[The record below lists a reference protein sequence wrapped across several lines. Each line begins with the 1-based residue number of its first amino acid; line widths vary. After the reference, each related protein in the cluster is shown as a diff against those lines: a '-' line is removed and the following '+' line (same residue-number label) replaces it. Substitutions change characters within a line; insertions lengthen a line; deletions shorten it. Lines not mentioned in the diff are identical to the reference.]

1 MHANTSHGHH
11 DHPHAV
17 SDVMIGFVVLGLAFT
32 VLCIAM
38 LRSGADEE
46 LWHTLAVGIGIPSA
60 LAASF
65 VCLRR
70 AFEDSQ

>member
-1 MHANTSHGHH
+1 MHAHTSHHH
-11 DHPHAV
+11 DHRHAV
-17 SDVMIGFVVLGLAFT
+17 SDVMIGFVVLGLVFT

-38 LRSGADEE
+38 LRSGGDEE

-60 LAASF
+60 LVASF